1 MRPEPP
7 RPVRDRRGRELL
19 ALLSATNSVPRQYR
33 LTSLPAEPSA
43 HKLKVPD
50 DGPAGQLLK
59 MMDRHPF
66 RPAHIHLVVRHKGH
80 SSLTTQ
86 IFDKGCKYLAD
97 DSVFAVKDELAVTFA
112 PRDDD
117 PQAKLGLEY
126 NITLAPS
133 S

>member
-1 MRPEPP
+1 
-7 RPVRDRRGRELL
+7 
-19 ALLSATNSVPRQYR
+19 
-33 LTSLPAEPSA
+33 
-43 HKLKVPD
+43 
-50 DGPAGQLLK
+50 

-97 DSVFAVKDELAVTFA
+97 DSVFAVKDELAVTFV
-112 PRDDD
+112 PRDGD
-117 PQAKLGLEY
+117 PQAKLALEY